1 MIDSSVTVAQFL
13 QATAART
20 PTPGGGSVAAL
31 AGALSAAM
39 GEMVVNYSIGRKGHE
54 PYAQEL
60 ALAQK
65 ELSNARSLL
74 LQLMKEDQL
83 AYESL
88 REAKKLPEGKPKQ
101 AAVAAAMKAC
111 IQIPQAIGAAAVRIL
126 EIADNQ
132 VNFVNPHLL
141 SDLAVCADLA
151 MTTARC
157 AVYNVRVN
165 LPEIASEDERVG
177 IDATVN
183 RTLSQGAAIIRR
195 VSQRIWDRHAA
206 GI

>member
-1 MIDSSVTVAQFL
+1 MIDSSATVAQFL

-31 AGALSAAM
+31 AGALAAAM

-54 PYAQEL
+54 AYADEL
-60 ALAQK
+60 GLAQK
-65 ELSNARSLL
+65 ELSNARLML
-74 LQLMKEDQL
+74 LQLMAEDQL

-88 REAKKLPEGKPKQ
+88 RDAKKLTDDKARD
-101 AAVAAAMKAC
+101 AAVSAALRTC
-111 IQIPQAIGAAAVRIL
+111 IRVPQTIGATAVRIL
-126 EIADNQ
+126 EITDDQ

-157 AVYNVRVN
+157 AIYNVRVN
-165 LPEIASEDERVG
+165 LPEIQSEDERVS
-177 IDATVN
+177 IDASVN

-195 VSQRIWDRHAA
+195 VSQRIWDRHSE
-206 GI
+206 GV